1 MTRYLFS
8 FTLSLTAAVLLSTL
22 AGWLVPGLYG
32 SCFEGS
38 CGYMQAFI
46 VVPMLTLL
54 AWVPVHAAARR
65 FGPLLSLL
73 LVFPFAWLL
82 GMLLFEEVGGYGV
95 PLLFVGLGV
104 RCYQAHRAR
113 GQPWRTLFLQSALAD
128 HADRFTPR

>member
-8 FTLSLTAAVLLSTL
+8 FTLGLTAAVLLSTL

-38 CGYMQAFI
+38 CGYVQAFI
-46 VVPMLTLL
+46 VVPLLTLL
-54 AWVPVHAAARR
+54 AWGPVHAAARR

-104 RCYQAHRAR
+104 RRYREHQAT
-113 GQPWRTLFLQSALAD
+113 GQPWRTLFLQPVLAD
-128 HADRFTPR
+128 HADRCNPR